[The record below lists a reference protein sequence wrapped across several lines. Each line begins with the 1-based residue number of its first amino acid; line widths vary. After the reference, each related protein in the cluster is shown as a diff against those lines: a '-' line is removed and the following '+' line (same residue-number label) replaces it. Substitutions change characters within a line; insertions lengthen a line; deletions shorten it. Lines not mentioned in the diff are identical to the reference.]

1 VVRHGATFPDQADT
15 DPLNPENIAAQ
26 RQLNDK
32 GKAAAKA
39 FGHALRQIGVRVS
52 QVHTSQFNRAYQTA
66 LLAGLSNIEKTAD
79 LTEGGLGP
87 LASRYVKVDD
97 LPWKPTPCPG
107 IDMKVLLED
116 KETGLLTALF
126 RWQPGS
132 ELSLHEHVEV
142 EQTFVIEGSLVDDEG
157 EVTAGNYVWRPKG
170 NRHIAKSP
178 NGALVLSI
186 FLKPNIFLGGA
197 AEGQQLR

>member
-1 VVRHGATFPDQADT
+1 MTATTPF
-15 DPLNPENIAAQ
+15 
-26 RQLNDK
+26 
-32 GKAAAKA
+32 
-39 FGHALRQIGVRVS
+39 
-52 QVHTSQFNRAYQTA
+52 
-66 LLAGLSNIEKTAD
+66 LANED
-79 LTEGGLGP
+79 MLGP
-87 LASRYVKVDD
+87 LASRYVQVDD

-142 EQTFVIEGSLVDDEG
+142 EQTFVLEGSLVDEEG
-157 EVTAGNYVWRPKG
+157 EVAAGNYVWRPKG

-178 NGALVLSI
+178 NGALVLSM
-186 FLKPNIFLGGA
+186 FLKPNIFLGGD
-197 AEGQQLR
+197 AEGQPLR

>member
-1 VVRHGATFPDQADT
+1 MTATTPF
-15 DPLNPENIAAQ
+15 
-26 RQLNDK
+26 
-32 GKAAAKA
+32 
-39 FGHALRQIGVRVS
+39 LRG
-52 QVHTSQFNRAYQTA
+52 
-66 LLAGLSNIEKTAD
+66 ED
-79 LTEGGLGP
+79 MLGP
-87 LASRYVKVDD
+87 LASRYVDVGD

-116 KETGLLTALF
+116 KDTGLLTALF

-132 ELSLHEHVEV
+132 ELTLHEHVEV
-142 EQTFVIEGSLVDDEG
+142 EQTFVLQGSLIDDEG

-186 FLKPNIFLGGA
+186 FLKPNIFLAGES
-197 AEGQQLR
+197 EGRQLR